1 VSVGAFQFGEFELDN
16 ERFALFRD
24 GRIVKIERMPM
35 ELLILL
41 VSKNGQLVTRAEI
54 AQRLWPD
61 GVFVD
66 TEHGINSFIR
76 KIRLVLRDDSDQ
88 PRFVQTVTGKG
99 YRFIAPIA
107 RIKETQHATGAASG
121 SPRLADPPWDNPS
134 PTDLVSIAPDAVNA
148 GLAQTPAD
156 VSRPPRGIVEPARR
170 GWKSGYRIAAL
181 ATAAAVAIGLVT
193 GVWVHRRRAHASTI
207 HPQISSLAVLPL
219 DNLSGDPA
227 QEYLADGMTDE
238 LTTMLAKNSTLRI
251 VSRTS
256 AMQYKG
262 VHSPLPKIAQALGVD
277 GILEGSVAR
286 IDGNVHMTIQLIQ
299 SPSDTHLWAESYD
312 RAANDASRLPT
323 EAARSIAEYLHR
335 ATLIPSPHKYVNSE
349 AHDAYLRGRYYW
361 FGNQGKKAAEYFRKA
376 IALQPDYALGWVG
389 LSDYYGAAAVSGD
402 LPPGEANP
410 QAEVAA
416 RRALQLDD
424 SLAEAHISMAWVCLR
439 RYDWNGADAESARSV
454 ALNPESAATHHCR
467 AWMLIALNRMEEAV
481 NERKKAMEI
490 DPYSW
495 PWVLIQTLDENH
507 AFDAAISEAQMRLGA
522 NPTNPDLHG
531 TLSRSY
537 LHKGM
542 EREAVKELEIS
553 LALDNDKAEAAAV
566 HNAFGRGGYSA
577 VLRMQLDELKKRSKK
592 EYVSPLAL
600 ASDFGELRRK
610 EDTLRYLE
618 QAYRERSPGLAWVQY
633 FPEFDFLHGDERYQT
648 IVRRVGLSPAF

>member
-1 VSVGAFQFGEFELDN
+1 MSVGAFQFGEFELDN

-24 GRIVKIERMPM
+24 GRIVKVERMPM

-107 RIKETQHATGAASG
+107 RIKETHHATGAAPG
-121 SPRLADPPWDNPS
+121 SLRFAEPLWDNPS

-170 GWKSGYRIAAL
+170 GWKSGYQIAAL

-193 GVWVHRRRAHASTI
+193 GVWVHRRRAQASTI

-227 QEYLADGMTDE
+227 QDYLADGMTDE

-262 VHSPLPKIAQALGVD
+262 VHRPLPKIAQALGVD

-335 ATLIPSPHKYVNSE
+335 ATLTPSPHKYVNSE

-361 FGNQGKKAAEYFRKA
+361 FGHQGKKAAEYFRKA

-402 LPPGEANP
+402 LPPGE
-410 QAEVAA
+410 
-416 RRALQLDD
+416 
-424 SLAEAHISMAWVCLR
+424 S
-439 RYDWNGADAESARSV
+439 
-454 ALNPESAATHHCR
+454 
-467 AWMLIALNRMEEAV
+467 
-481 NERKKAMEI
+481 
-490 DPYSW
+490 
-495 PWVLIQTLDENH
+495 
-507 AFDAAISEAQMRLGA
+507 
-522 NPTNPDLHG
+522 
-531 TLSRSY
+531 
-537 LHKGM
+537 
-542 EREAVKELEIS
+542 
-553 LALDNDKAEAAAV
+553 
-566 HNAFGRGGYSA
+566 
-577 VLRMQLDELKKRSKK
+577 
-592 EYVSPLAL
+592 
-600 ASDFGELRRK
+600 
-610 EDTLRYLE
+610 
-618 QAYRERSPGLAWVQY
+618 
-633 FPEFDFLHGDERYQT
+633 
-648 IVRRVGLSPAF
+648 